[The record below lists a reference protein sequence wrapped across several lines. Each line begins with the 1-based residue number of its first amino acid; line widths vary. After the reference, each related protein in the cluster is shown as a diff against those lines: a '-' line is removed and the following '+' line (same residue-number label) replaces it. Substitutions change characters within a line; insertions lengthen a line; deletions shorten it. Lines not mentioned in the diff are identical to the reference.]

1 MESTKRPKRSRK
13 VLRDSIQGV
22 TNPAIRRIARRGGVK
37 RMSGLV
43 YDATRV
49 TIKNW
54 LTDVIGGAVL
64 YSDHAHRKTVTT
76 MDVIY
81 ALKCNGL
88 TMYGYGYDMSRQ
100 HNNSKS
106 KKASSATEKD
116 AKKMKTSPEK
126 EEQAKED
133 MTTEQKEEAATEN
146 AKKLK
151 GKGKFIEIEDDSD
164 PGDKESSAT
173 KIHKDAKLSEF
184 AGITARNINHLFTQL
199 VSSPIVDVSGNM
211 TSYGAKVMFTAS
223 GIDINIHDLCLLNSG
238 EWLNDSIMDAYV
250 VYLRK
255 SNQPHPNIMPDTVYA
270 EILTMKSMITASTT
284 EKSKKQ
290 IKKTWEKLLKVSNT
304 NSESVNRIYFPVNV
318 GNHWILA
325 EIDIKTETIRIYDSK
340 DQRNDKKAT
349 LLDTFCLE
357 YDDFSQ
363 QKLINFTKSID
374 ILKDLQWNAQYN
386 PPTIKGIQ
394 STEVPQQRLNS
405 DCGVYVLYNMDL
417 LSTHQPLNYN
427 IIDIKQYRMTIKKAL
442 LEDYMQ
448 GEHYVIPPFHT
459 KSK

>member
-1 MESTKRPKRSRK
+1 
-13 VLRDSIQGV
+13 
-22 TNPAIRRIARRGGVK
+22 
-37 RMSGLV
+37 
-43 YDATRV
+43 
-49 TIKNW
+49 
-54 LTDVIGGAVL
+54 
-64 YSDHAHRKTVTT
+64 

-81 ALKCNGL
+81 ALKRNGL
-88 TMYGYGYDMSRQ
+88 TMYGYGYDMSLQ

-151 GKGKFIEIEDDSD
+151 GKGKVIEIEDDSD
-164 PGDKESSAT
+164 PGDQVSSAT
-173 KIHKDAKLSEF
+173 KIHKETKLSEF

-199 VSSPIVDVSGNM
+199 VSSHIVDVSGNM

-255 SNQPHPNIMPDTVYA
+255 SNQPQPNIIPDTVYA

-325 EIDIKTETIRIYDSK
+325 
-340 DQRNDKKAT
+340 
-349 LLDTFCLE
+349 
-357 YDDFSQ
+357 
-363 QKLINFTKSID
+363 
-374 ILKDLQWNAQYN
+374 
-386 PPTIKGIQ
+386 
-394 STEVPQQRLNS
+394 
-405 DCGVYVLYNMDL
+405 
-417 LSTHQPLNYN
+417 
-427 IIDIKQYRMTIKKAL
+427 
-442 LEDYMQ
+442 
-448 GEHYVIPPFHT
+448 
-459 KSK
+459 